1 MVAVTV
7 NDFSCQVPHGITAIQ
22 ALWYAGE
29 RPIKGIGC
37 LGGSCGACVFSYRIG
52 NDSSIKTGLAC
63 QTLVEEG
70 MQFAFPPQP
79 SPLLM
84 KPGAS
89 YTLEDLQP
97 VKEQLV
103 KFYPEARRCTN
114 CMACNWV
121 CPQGIDARAMVR
133 RATAGDFA
141 DSAERYTT
149 CIMCGLCATVCD
161 VGIAPQR
168 VGLFAHRAVAR
179 SLSPPAA
186 LLARIEEIRSGV
198 FEAQWNNISQSVKPD
213 PDR

>member
-1 MVAVTV
+1 MALVTV
-7 NDFSCQVPHGITAIQ
+7 TINERPCHIPSAITAIQ

-52 NDSSIKTGLAC
+52 NDPAIKTGLAC

-70 MQFAFPPQP
+70 MRFSFSPQ
-79 SPLLM
+79 SI
-84 KPGAS
+84 KPGAV
-89 YTLEDLQP
+89 YTLQDLQP
-97 VKEQLV
+97 AKEQLA

-161 VGIAPQR
+161 VAIAPQR

-179 SLSPPAA
+179 SLPPPVA

-198 FEAQWNNISQSVKPD
+198 FEAEWNNISQ
-213 PDR
+213 